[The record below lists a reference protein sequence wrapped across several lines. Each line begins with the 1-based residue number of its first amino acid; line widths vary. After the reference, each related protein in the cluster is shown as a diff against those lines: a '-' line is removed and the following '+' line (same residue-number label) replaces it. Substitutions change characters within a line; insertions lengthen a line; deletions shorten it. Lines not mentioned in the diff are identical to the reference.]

1 MQDREEEDVGTLL
14 EAAKKRRSVR
24 SYKPDP
30 IPDEVLSELLEVFR
44 WAPSGANSQPWE
56 VVVTK
61 DKVTISAIADI
72 FIEQYERQRRK
83 DPDFPGNCKEYLKE
97 VPVIIVVCGDP
108 RLKDA
113 YPKALGNRR
122 RNAIYLFSVGAAIE
136 NLLLSAAE
144 QGLGT
149 VWITPEEEDEVK
161 LKKLLSIPE
170 ALEVWACIPVGY
182 PKATPGSR
190 QRRPLDEF
198 VHWDSLDVGKLRSNL
213 QIREFIA
220 TGRAKLM
227 YGPGCSKP
235 SNSGDGGGKS

>member
-1 MQDREEEDVGTLL
+1 VGTFL
-14 EAAKKRRSVR
+14 EVAKKRRSVR
-24 SYKPDP
+24 SYKPDS
-30 IPDEVLSELLEVFR
+30 IPDEILSEFLEAFR

-61 DKVTISAIADI
+61 NKATINAIADI
-72 FIEQYERQRRK
+72 FIEQYERQKLK
-83 DPDFPGNCKEYLKE
+83 DPDFPGNRKEYLKE
-97 VPVIIVVCGDP
+97 VPVVVVVCGDP

-113 YPKALGNRR
+113 YPKALGDRR

-198 VHWDSLDVGKLRSNL
+198 VHWDSFDAEKLRSNL

-227 YGPGCSKP
+227 YGPGRNKP
-235 SNSGDGGGKS
+235 SHSDDGGDKN